1 MLYLFYARL
10 LRNLKLKE
18 LARRRLAARGVDPAK
33 PLAAV
38 GVGDPDAA
46 IEFVDAPWA
55 KARKASAESS
65 QDIMTVEEQGTNLEI
80 LRKLRRRNRDQAGA
94 SAEDAKD
101 DDAVAGRA
109 PPLSV
114 EDQVELRRAIDRA
127 MARYRVRLSA
137 RASSTI
143 PDGLLKRDRRASSQ
157 SSASSVRSS
166 ASASQPPP
174 IRPPQPSLLPR
185 IFSPRGG
192 GSFLPKI
199 FSPRHPD
206 AGTDADAF
214 AAV

>member
-38 GVGDPDAA
+38 GVGDPDAD

-55 KARKASAESS
+55 KARKASAESG

-101 DDAVAGRA
+101 DDAVAGKA

-143 PDGLLKRDRRASSQ
+143 PDGLLKRDRRASSR

-166 ASASQPPP
+166 AGASQPPA
-174 IRPPQPSLLPR
+174 IPPQPSRLRRML
-185 IFSPRGG
+185 SPRGG

-214 AAV
+214 AGA

>member
-1 MLYLFYARL
+1 MLYLVYARL

-38 GVGDPDAA
+38 GVGDPDAD

-101 DDAVAGRA
+101 DDAVAGKA

-143 PDGLLKRDRRASSQ
+143 PDGLLKRDRRASSR

-166 ASASQPPP
+166 AGASQPPA
-174 IRPPQPSLLPR
+174 IPPQPSRLRRML
-185 IFSPRGG
+185 SPRGG
-192 GSFLPKI
+192 GSFLPRI

-214 AAV
+214 AGV